1 MRSLARSADP
11 TPSHATKPRAP
22 LTRLRRNCTVGASVA
37 AGAFAAAFVTDLVRG
52 VRGDDMTMLGMEVA
66 SAAAGVLCGVTAVLS
81 WMLPLVVEARQGD
94 DVSWAWQLGA
104 KVADAYPA
112 ARLNGGAPR
121 TPNIR

>member
-1 MRSLARSADP
+1 MRALPGIRRPGSQKSPDPLARM
-11 TPSHATKPRAP
+11 
-22 LTRLRRNCTVGASVA
+22 RRRFTLGM
-37 AGAFAAAFVTDLVRG
+37 AFAAALFVAAFVTDLVRG
-52 VRGDDMTMLGMEVA
+52 DSGDDTALLGVEVA
-66 SAAAGVLCGVTAVLS
+66 ASGAAVLCGTSAAVAEMLAVLRDQ
-81 WMLPLVVEARQGD
+81 RQGD